1 MIDPDF
7 IANFSTSGEQ
17 RYDQRDTILYALGV
31 GAGVADADR
40 KYVYEAELQPVPS
53 MAAILAREPFW
64 IDDPRTGITVSKM
77 LHGEQTLAIHAQV
90 PVEGEVRSTLHVVGL
105 YDKGPE
111 KGAVLDM
118 RRELYDAA
126 SGSHLATV
134 GIRSVLRGDGGFGGQ
149 PDGLPQPHPARAGE
163 PDIVVAMPTVSQQA
177 LIYRLSGDYN
187 PIHIDPEVGRRAGF
201 DGVIFHGLGTYG
213 VVARAIVQGALD
225 NEPSRLR
232 QFDVR
237 FSSPV
242 YPGETIVVEIWKEG
256 AGQLS
261 FRARV
266 KERDRIVINNGLA
279 RHV

>member
-7 IANFSTSGEQ
+7 ITNFRTSGEQ

-77 LHGEQTLAIHAQV
+77 LHGEQTLAIHAPV

-149 PDGLPQPHPARAGE
+149 GDGLPQPHPAREGE
-163 PDIVVAMPTVSQQA
+163 PDIVVSMPTVSQQA

-187 PIHIDPEVGRRAGF
+187 PIHIDSEVGRRAGF
-201 DGVIFHGLGTYG
+201 DGAIFHGLGTYG
-213 VVARAIVQGALD
+213 VVVRAIVQGALD

-266 KERDRIVINNGLA
+266 KERDRLVINNGLA

>member
-7 IANFSTSGEQ
+7 ITNFTTSGEQ

-40 KYVYEAELQPVPS
+40 KYVYEAEIQPVPS

-77 LHGEQTLAIHAQV
+77 LHGEQTLAIHAPV

-134 GIRSVLRGDGGFGGQ
+134 GIRSMLRGDGGFGGQ
-149 PDGLPQPHPARAGE
+149 PDGLPQPHPAREGE

-213 VVARAIVQGALD
+213 VVARAIVQCALD